1 MPEQGHDQVSAALQQ
16 VPMPR
21 AMEIL
26 EGLEEGAASVP
37 DPTGHVLAMAAE
49 GGGVQEIPPAAEPA
63 APRSPLRPTTS

>member
-1 MPEQGHDQVSAALQQ
+1 
-16 VPMPR
+16 MPR

-49 GGGVQEIPPAAEPA
+49 GGGVQEIPL
-63 APRSPLRPTTS
+63 PRSPLRPTIS